1 MKQLKTLC
9 AAIAALACLAIAA
22 AAATYSVA
30 EIKSAAP
37 QGIAGIGV
45 GLAKYCHVQ
54 GALPA
59 TATVAVSRISGVVTT
74 AVASVVCTDGAG
86 AGAATANMYL
96 IAGDYLVQSGAT
108 NTPTVRLIYE
118 E

>member
-1 MKQLKTLC
+1 MKHLKIIC
-9 AAIAALACLAIAA
+9 AA
-22 AAATYSVA
+22 AAAIAVLAFAAAAAAYSVA
-30 EIKSAAP
+30 ELKSTAP

-59 TATVAVSRISGVVTT
+59 TATVTVSRISGVVTT
-74 AVASVVCTDGAG
+74 AVAAVECTDGAG
-86 AGAATANMYL
+86 AAAATANMYL
-96 IAGDYLVQSGAT
+96 IAGDYLIQSGAT

>member
-30 EIKSAAP
+30 EIKSTAP

-59 TATVAVSRISGVVTT
+59 TATVTVSRISGVVTT
-74 AVASVVCTDGAG
+74 AVAAVECTDGAG
-86 AGAATANMYL
+86 AGTATANMYL